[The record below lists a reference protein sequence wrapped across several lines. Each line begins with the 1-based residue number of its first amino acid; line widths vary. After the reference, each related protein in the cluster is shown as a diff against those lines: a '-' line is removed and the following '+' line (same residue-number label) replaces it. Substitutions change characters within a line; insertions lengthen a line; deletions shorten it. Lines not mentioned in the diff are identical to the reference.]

1 MKLRGKIGLAITGF
15 ILMALLVGGFFRF
28 DAEREIYRSQMVQ
41 RGIALL
47 RSLAIPCSIA
57 MANHDSSRLD
67 DYLAGFVESGRE
79 MDILY
84 LTILDPERRV
94 LSDTRAGFFHRILDD
109 EFMKKAA
116 SSAGASFRTTLLNNQ
131 EAIEVAVPVVSGLR
145 WGTLV
150 AGFRLDRL
158 EEELMQRKIRF
169 MLAASLIALLAG
181 LLAFW
186 ILSGLVMM
194 PVVRMRNMA
203 ERFGAGE
210 HDVRIDDGNRGDEL
224 GQLARQL
231 NRMAEQIQNYTHGLE
246 ILVEERTQELAESN
260 LMLRQVNTRL
270 EALARTDELTGLCNR
285 RHFMTQLGFEVT
297 RGRRTVHQF
306 VLIMLD
312 VDHFKHYNDSNGH
325 PMGDSLLRSFSQ
337 LLQQTLRQTDLIGRY
352 GGEEFIIMLLDTSPQ
367 EGQRAAEKLRAAIAG
382 TVFSAGDTQPGGKI
396 TASLG
401 VAFFPSHAQTEHE
414 LIECA
419 DRALYFSKDK
429 GRNCVSTWS
438 DLAKTH
444 DEV

>member
-15 ILMALLVGGFFRF
+15 ILTTLLVGGFFRF
-28 DAEREIYRSQMVQ
+28 EAEREIYRSQMVQ

-79 MDILY
+79 MDIVY
-84 LTILDPERRV
+84 LTILDPQRRV
-94 LSDTRAGFFHRILDD
+94 LSDTRAGFFHRVLDD

-116 SSAGASFRTTLLNNQ
+116 STTGASFRTTVLDNQ

-158 EEELMQRKIRF
+158 EQELAQRKVRF
-169 MLAASLIALLAG
+169 ALAASVIALLAG
-181 LLAFW
+181 LVGFW
-186 ILSGLVMM
+186 ILSKLVVT

-203 ERFGAGE
+203 ERFGLGD
-210 HDVRIDDGNRGDEL
+210 HDARVIHNERWDEL
-224 GQLARQL
+224 GELGRQL
-231 NRMAEQIQNYTHGLE
+231 NHMADEIQNYTHGLE
-246 ILVEERTQELAESN
+246 NLVEERTQELAESN
-260 LMLRQVNTRL
+260 LMLRQANTAL
-270 EALARTDELTGLCNR
+270 ESLARTDELTGLCNR
-285 RHFMTQLGFEVT
+285 RHFMSQLELEVA
-297 RGRRTVHQF
+297 RGRRTVHRF
-306 VLIMLD
+306 TLIMLD
-312 VDHFKHYNDSNGH
+312 LDHFKHYNDSNGH
-325 PMGDSLLRSFSQ
+325 PMGDSLLKVFSQ

-352 GGEEFIIMLLDTSPQ
+352 GGEEFIIMLLDTSPD
-367 EGQRAAEKLRAAIAG
+367 EGLRAAEKLRLAINDASFPAG
-382 TVFSAGDTQPGGKI
+382 KNQPGGQV
-396 TASLG
+396 TASFG
-401 VAFFPSHAQTEHE
+401 VSFFPSHAQTEHE

-419 DRALYFSKDK
+419 DRALYLSKEK

-438 DLAKTH
+438 DLAQTRS
-444 DEV
+444 